1 MSTKAAI
8 GEREGKVDNKTK
20 IEIIKEEERRIK
32 EERKEIDEELRI
44 AKVTNEIG
52 QLIVS

>member
-20 IEIIKEEERRIK
+20 IEIIKEEQRKIQ
-32 EERKEIDEELRI
+32 EERKEVLEEKRQAEVIFCFLR
-44 AKVTNEIG
+44 V
-52 QLIVS
+52 

>member
-20 IEIIKEEERRIK
+20 IEIIKEEQRRIQ
-32 EERKEIDEELRI
+32 EERIEVAEETRLT
-44 AKVTNEIG
+44 KVILL
-52 QLIVS
+52 Q